1 MTDWKIDFCDQT
13 CLEKRGFVRDN
24 QVAKDNTP
32 PDFLFWFGPL
42 SHWYLG
48 QIVSVHA
55 SLGFTIYKKRIRLA
69 WRRKNVRFSL
79 NKNGCLFKCTRF
91 NRFSGFCFVRRNQTV
106 RSPLRVLLCRV
117 RGSMFVYSFLS
128 ARSAWWV
135 IGGRNQWK
143 NVRCPQNH
151 PLTVYDVQI
160 VYTRRSVPAGSPSRG
175 GDVTV
180 YVLHINQPSL
190 PTLFLL
196 FLCLFL
202 SLWPFQLYFIPKF
215 LPTTLCF
222 LTLFFRSYFCLKG
235 SFNYISLSESL
246 IRPWYNPL
254 WLTGLNAP
262 TNH

>member
-1 MTDWKIDFCDQT
+1 MLRLVLRFI
-13 CLEKRGFVRDN
+13 
-24 QVAKDNTP
+24 
-32 PDFLFWFGPL
+32 
-42 SHWYLG
+42 
-48 QIVSVHA
+48 
-55 SLGFTIYKKRIRLA
+55 KKRIRLA

-143 NVRCPQNH
+143 NVRCPPNH

-222 LTLFFRSYFCLKG
+222 LTLFFRSYICSIG
-235 SFNYISLSESL
+235 PFNSISWLVVWWLVKWITWKQSEVC
-246 IRPWYNPL
+246 IQPWCNPL
-254 WLTGLNAP
+254 RLTGLTAP
-262 TNH
+262 TNKLRSLH